1 MHMKRITVTKEN
13 KFGDR
18 YTVER
23 EQLVYDNET
32 ERNMGKYYNRIHS
45 DSYSVHYRKQSDST
59 HQANISEI
67 FDAIDEYLDMLS
79 NLQ

>member
-1 MHMKRITVTKEN
+1 MHVKRIAITKEN

-18 YTVER
+18 YTVKR

-32 ERNMGKYYNRIHS
+32 ERNMGKYYNRTRP
-45 DSYSVHYRKQSDST
+45 DSCGEHYCKQADST

-67 FDAIDEYLDMLS
+67 FGAIDEYLDMLS

>member
-1 MHMKRITVTKEN
+1 MHVKRIAITKEN

-18 YTVER
+18 YTVKR

-32 ERNMGKYYNRIHS
+32 ERNMGKYYNRTHS
-45 DSYSVHYRKQSDST
+45 DSCSEHYRGQADST

>member
-1 MHMKRITVTKEN
+1 MHIKRITVTKEN

-32 ERNMGKYYNRIHS
+32 ERNIGRYYNHTHP
-45 DSYSVHYRKQSDST
+45 DSYSEHYRKQSDST